1 MTPDTTSP
9 FAFVQQIMLV
19 VFILMILV
27 TLVGGKPDT
36 VLKPLFEIVC
46 SVLMAVINLAVQ
58 LLTTL
63 FGTLLSLLLAGIK
76 SLFNSVQ
83 SSSSK
88 FSR

>member
-27 TLVGGKPDT
+27 TLVGGKPDI